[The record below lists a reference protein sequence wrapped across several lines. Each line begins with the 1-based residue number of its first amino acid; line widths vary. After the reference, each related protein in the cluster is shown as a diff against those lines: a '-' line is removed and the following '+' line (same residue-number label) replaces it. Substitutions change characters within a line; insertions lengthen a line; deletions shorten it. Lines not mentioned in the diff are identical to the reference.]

1 MDFVNTAKVGS
12 LARFGSEEAGWSQ
25 LKSESSERRETEHLR
40 RSQQASSRQTVG
52 ARETLGTIGKVLR
65 SARERRTERPHEKR
79 CIKSF
84 GTKKTHWKRQTE
96 KPSEMTT

>member
-12 LARFGSEEAGWSQ
+12 LARIGSEEAGWSQ

-40 RSQQASSRQTVG
+40 RSQQALSPRSSVPTRRLEQSESCSDPPEKG
-52 ARETLGTIGKVLR
+52 ALK
-65 SARERRTERPHEKR
+65 RPHEKR

-84 GTKKTHWKRQTE
+84 GTKKTHWKRQA
-96 KPSEMTT
+96 EMTHLK